1 MPCSCV
7 HLSLEERRRIHRL
20 REAKVSVAGIA
31 AALGRHRSTIHREL
45 RRNWWRDAEVPQA
58 EGHWPLTAQG
68 LATRRRDARAKLERH
83 PGLRDAVVDRLRAG
97 WSPEQIAGRLRAEP
111 AAPHRL
117 RHETIHRFV
126 HSREGQGEELARHL
140 PQRRRRRRPRFARKP
155 RSPVLPDHVAI
166 RHRPEAVGRRAE
178 FGHWECDLMIFRKE
192 HGAANVA
199 TAVARTTRHTVLFR
213 NDDRR
218 SKPIMGRL
226 VDALAPLPAD
236 ARRSLTFDR
245 GLEFVAWRELDA
257 GLGAKAWL
265 GRPPGPLAEAHGR
278 EHQRPPPAPYAKGH
292 RRAVAVGPG
301 PRGNPRPPQRH
312 APQVPRMAHPCRG
325 DPRPPHGAATDRL
338 IPCPGSPSHFG

>member
-1 MPCSCV
+1 MHARSSSATQGCGTRWSIGFVRAGRPSR
-7 HLSLEERRRIHRL
+7 SPAGSGPSPRRRT
-20 REAKVSVAGIA
+20 GC
-31 AALGRHRSTIHREL
+31 
-45 RRNWWRDAEVPQA
+45 
-58 EGHWPLTAQG
+58 
-68 LATRRRDARAKLERH
+68 ATRRSTGSSTPAKARARSWRGTCRSGAGAAGRGS
-83 PGLRDAVVDRLRAG
+83 PG
-97 WSPEQIAGRLRAEP
+97 SPEAPCSLTTWRSGTAPRP
-111 AAPHRL
+111 SGAAP
-117 RHETIHRFV
+117 
-126 HSREGQGEELARHL
+126 S
-140 PQRRRRRRPRFARKP
+140 
-155 RSPVLPDHVAI
+155 S
-166 RHRPEAVGRRAE
+166 GR
-178 FGHWECDLMIFRKE
+178 WECDLMIFRKE

-245 GLEFVAWRELDA
+245 GLEVVAWRELDA

-278 EHQRPPPAPYAKGH
+278 EHQRPPPAPYAEGH

-301 PRGNPRPPQRH
+301 PRGDPRPPQRH